1 MRIIFG
7 IKRSVTGSN
16 PANEDVAALLGTA
29 QPVEFLIRIRTGAAM
44 MPRQHA

>member
-16 PANEDVAALLGTA
+16 PANDDVAALRRMA
-29 QPVEFLIRIRTGAAM
+29 PVDEFLIRIRSGSAM
-44 MPRQHA
+44 MPRQHP